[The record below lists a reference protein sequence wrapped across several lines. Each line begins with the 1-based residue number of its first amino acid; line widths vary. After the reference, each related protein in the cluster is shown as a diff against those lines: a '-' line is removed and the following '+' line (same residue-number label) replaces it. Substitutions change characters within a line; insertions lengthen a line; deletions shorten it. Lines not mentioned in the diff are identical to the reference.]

1 MSYTIQVRM
10 KKLGKQRANS
20 LAPVPFVLESRPQTT
35 RDLITALTA
44 LGVKDYNARK
54 DEGQLLP
61 YLTREEIAGQ
71 AERGKIAFGLRNGE
85 DADESAAIQ
94 NAIQCFEDGIY
105 RIFLDEQP
113 LEQLDTPITIN
124 EQSIFTFVRLTM
136 LAGRMW

>member
-94 NAIQCFEDGIY
+94 IAIQCFEDGIY
-105 RIFLDEQP
+105 RIFAGETELTALNDEIPQAN
-113 LEQLDTPITIN
+113 DTV
-124 EQSIFTFVRLTM
+124 FTFIRLTI
-136 LAGRMW
+136 LSGW

>member
-105 RIFLDEQP
+105 RIFAGETELTALNDEIPQAN
-113 LEQLDTPITIN
+113 DTV
-124 EQSIFTFVRLTM
+124 FTFIRLTM
-136 LAGRMW
+136 LSGW

>member
-35 RDLITALTA
+35 LDLIAALTA

-85 DADESAAIQ
+85 DADETAAIQ

-105 RIFLDEQP
+105 RIFAGETELTALNDEIPQAN
-113 LEQLDTPITIN
+113 DTV
-124 EQSIFTFVRLTM
+124 FTFIRLTM
-136 LAGRMW
+136 LSGW

>member
-1 MSYTIQVRM
+1 MSYTIQVSLI
-10 KKLGKQRANS
+10 KLGNQRANS

-105 RIFLDEQP
+105 RIFAGETELTALNDEIPQAN
-113 LEQLDTPITIN
+113 DTV
-124 EQSIFTFVRLTM
+124 FTFIRLTM
-136 LAGRMW
+136 LSGW

>member
-20 LAPVPFVLESRPQTT
+20 LAPVPFVLESQPQTT

-105 RIFLDEQP
+105 RIFAGETELTALNDEIPQAN
-113 LEQLDTPITIN
+113 DTV
-124 EQSIFTFVRLTM
+124 FTFIRLTM
-136 LAGRMW
+136 LSGW

>member
-35 RDLITALTA
+35 LDLIAALTA

-105 RIFLDEQP
+105 RIFAGETELTALNDEIPQAN
-113 LEQLDTPITIN
+113 DTV
-124 EQSIFTFVRLTM
+124 FTFIRLTM
-136 LAGRMW
+136 LSGW

>member
-20 LAPVPFVLESRPQTT
+20 LAPVPFILESRPQTT

-105 RIFLDEQP
+105 RIFAGETELTALNDEIPQAN
-113 LEQLDTPITIN
+113 DIV
-124 EQSIFTFVRLTM
+124 FTFIRLTM
-136 LAGRMW
+136 LSGW

>member
-44 LGVKDYNARK
+44 LGVKDYNAR
-54 DEGQLLP
+54 
-61 YLTREEIAGQ
+61 
-71 AERGKIAFGLRNGE
+71 NGE

-105 RIFLDEQP
+105 RIFAGETELTALNDEIPQAN
-113 LEQLDTPITIN
+113 DTV
-124 EQSIFTFVRLTM
+124 FTFIRLTM
-136 LAGRMW
+136 LSGW

>member
-105 RIFLDEQP
+105 RIFAGETELTALNDESPQAN
-113 LEQLDTPITIN
+113 DTV
-124 EQSIFTFVRLTM
+124 FTFIRLTM
-136 LAGRMW
+136 LSGW

>member
-1 MSYTIQVRM
+1 M

-105 RIFLDEQP
+105 RIFAGETELTALNDEIPQAN
-113 LEQLDTPITIN
+113 DTV
-124 EQSIFTFVRLTM
+124 FTFIRLTM
-136 LAGRMW
+136 LSGW

>member
-105 RIFLDEQP
+105 RIFAGETELTALNDEIPQAN
-113 LEQLDTPITIN
+113 DTV
-124 EQSIFTFVRLTM
+124 FTFIRMTM
-136 LAGRMW
+136 LSGW